1 MTAHR
6 HAVVVLALATFALAA
21 PASAGPVASWNPADA
36 KATGTKTVVPDT
48 VASVS
53 IEGPPEADVIIE
65 HSSDGP
71 DGAALVFGGTQTKPM
86 RNMASTSFTLGSG
99 TTITADFRPEP
110 GADDMTIFASPG
122 IELRYLAADQK
133 LAFIVYYDVETQKGN
148 YVQVVVEAKPGEWN
162 QAKMSVTDTEL
173 VAEVNGMT
181 SRKQLLNTVRSMPST
196 IMIGLKGDARPFKGK
211 IGKITISQD

>member
-6 HAVVVLALATFALAA
+6 HAVLVLALATFALAA
-21 PASAGPVASWNPADA
+21 PASAGPLASWNPADA

-71 DGAALVFGGTQTKPM
+71 DGAALVFGGTQTKPL
-86 RNMASTSFTLGSG
+86 RNMANTNFTLGSG
-99 TTITADFRPEP
+99 TTITVDFRPEP

-122 IELRYLAADQK
+122 IELRYIAADQK
-133 LAFIVYYDVETQKGN
+133 LAFIVYYDVETQKSN
-148 YVQVVVEAKPGEWN
+148 YAQVVVGAKPGEWN